1 MEYTTARLYRLRF
14 EKDIKIR
21 NEIWKV
27 LCQDFFQKYIKTTD
41 TICDLGAGFCEFI
54 NNIKAQNK
62 IAIDVNPESRKYAAS
77 DVQVVACKSVNL
89 AQKIKDKLDLTRTD
103 IRDLVDLIDKN
114 FVKKIKSNNYTDTEI
129 IKKRI
134 DSWDNEIIKT
144 KD

>member
-1 MEYTTARLYRLRF
+1 MDL
-14 EKDIKIR
+14 EK
-21 NEIWKV
+21 
-27 LCQDFFQKYIKTTD
+27 QDW
-41 TICDLGAGFCEFI
+41 
-54 NNIKAQNK
+54 N
-62 IAIDVNPESRKYAAS
+62 
-77 DVQVVACKSVNL
+77 
-89 AQKIKDKLDLTRTD
+89 KIKDKLDLTRTD